1 MKLAYMVKPKL
12 LYRGSLS
19 SHGKCP
25 EKHKCCCL
33 AFFYL
38 RNCHLRRT
46 VWKMQTMDHKLIQGP
61 ELEKPFRILL
71 AFSGLRQAL
80 TTNPGYN
87 LRVAECQE
95 AAKVLLTYV
104 QIYLIHTFFIIAF
117 FIFKFQWKCCEVYY
131 TIACD
136 THSFASKPG
145 LDFIFSSVH
154 LGTASW
160 NLPCA
165 MVKTLLSLD
174 LYLLFRYMS

>member
-1 MKLAYMVKPKL
+1 M
-12 LYRGSLS
+12 GSFSFLRNINV
-19 SHGKCP
+19 
-25 EKHKCCCL
+25 
-33 AFFYL
+33 AAYL

-46 VWKMQTMDHKLIQGP
+46 VGNMQTMDHKLIQGP

-136 THSFASKPG
+136 THSFASKP
-145 LDFIFSSVH
+145 IFSSVH